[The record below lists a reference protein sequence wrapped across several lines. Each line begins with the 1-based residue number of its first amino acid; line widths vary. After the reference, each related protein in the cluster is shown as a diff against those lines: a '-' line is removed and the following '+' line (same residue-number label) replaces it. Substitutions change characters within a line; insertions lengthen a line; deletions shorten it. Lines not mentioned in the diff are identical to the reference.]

1 MEDPL
6 VAFAGPP
13 VPHAALEIRVNFG
26 IVAGREATAA
36 EVDALAHSLLVHVP
50 AVSIVAEQRY
60 EVATGHEA
68 TVHQVRIEVAEADLP
83 PEGEERD
90 ATTRRLVEEAGR
102 WAEECAAER
111 HAEV

>member
-36 EVDALAHSLLVHVP
+36 EIDALARSLLVHVP
-50 AVSIVAEQRY
+50 SVSIVAEQRY

-83 PEGEERD
+83 PEGERD

-102 WAEECAAER
+102 WAEERAAER
-111 HAEV
+111 RAQV